1 MQISLSDVE
10 YLAELS
16 RLEFSDEEAAKMQK
30 DLSSIIDYVNKLN
43 DIKTEDI
50 AAKEHILNLSNVLR
64 QDIVMQSL
72 SNEEALKNA
81 YDSEENYFKVPQLM
95 EDE

>member
-43 DIKTEDI
+43 DIKTQDI

-64 QDIVMQSL
+64 QDVVMQSL

>member
-1 MQISLSDVE
+1 MQISLSDVK

-16 RLEFSDEEAAKMQK
+16 RLEFSREEAANMQK
-30 DLSSIIDYVNKLN
+30 DLSSIIEYVNKLN
-43 DIKTEDI
+43 DIKTQDI

-64 QDIVMQSL
+64 QDEVKESL

-81 YDSEENYFKVPQLM
+81 FDSEDMYFKVPQLM

>member
-43 DIKTEDI
+43 DIKTQDI

-64 QDIVMQSL
+64 QDVVMPSL

-81 YDSEENYFKVPQLM
+81 YDSEDNYFKVPQLM

>member
-16 RLEFSDEEAAKMQK
+16 RLEFSDEEASKMQK

-43 DIKTEDI
+43 DIKTQDI

-64 QDIVMQSL
+64 QDVVMQSL

>member
-16 RLEFSDEEAAKMQK
+16 RLEVSDEEATKMQK
-30 DLSSIIDYVNKLN
+30 DLSSIIEYVNKLN

-50 AAKEHILNLSNVLR
+50 AGKEHILNLSNVLR
-64 QDIVMQSL
+64 QDEVKQSL

-81 YDSEENYFKVPQLM
+81 YDSEDMYFKVPQLM

>member
-1 MQISLSDVE
+1 MQISLSDVK

-16 RLEFSDEEAAKMQK
+16 RLEFSAAEAAKMQK

-43 DIKTEDI
+43 DIKTQDI

-64 QDIVMQSL
+64 QDVVMQSL
-72 SNEEALKNA
+72 SNEDALKNA

>member
-10 YLAELS
+10 YLAKLS
-16 RLEFSDEEAAKMQK
+16 RLEFSDEEACKMQK

-43 DIKTEDI
+43 DIITEDV

-64 QDIVMQSL
+64 QDEVKQSL

>member
-16 RLEFSDEEAAKMQK
+16 RLEFSAEEACKMQK

-43 DIKTEDI
+43 DIKTQDI

-64 QDIVMQSL
+64 QDVVMKSL
-72 SNEEALKNA
+72 SNEDALRNA
-81 YDSEENYFKVPQLM
+81 YDSEDNYFKVPQLM

>member
-16 RLEFSDEEAAKMQK
+16 RLEFSAEEAMKMQK

-64 QDIVMQSL
+64 QDEVMQSL
-72 SNEEALKNA
+72 SNEDALKNA